1 MAENEEAQMTNDPR
15 ASERARREEALAHR
29 GEVVAES
36 GEPVEPRRI
45 PQMVSLRLDPE
56 TLAAL
61 RQLAS
66 QRKVTVSELL
76 REGAEQVLASSM
88 SVPVFWESLRIETS
102 RLNATAYVSQ
112 STTIGGFARSKDEL
126 AETA

>member
-1 MAENEEAQMTNDPR
+1 
-15 ASERARREEALAHR
+15 
-29 GEVVAES
+29 VVAES